1 MLQRVVAP
9 ARPVVR
15 PVARPVAA
23 HPAHPARWLTGLFL
37 LALPLGGCDCT
48 EVTVKVAP
56 QIYVDACLSPEKR
69 VGDKLIGGFQEC
81 ALPFGEADLSIRTSR
96 TVVITN
102 PSNLQLNLLSVEL
115 VGDPNFELADVPP
128 TSIGAGLSAQ
138 IAVQIRPVVASAIE
152 AELVIISDANNT
164 PKNADGNSEIRIPLT
179 LTGVDRGVPDI
190 EVVPQGCGS
199 ASPLGID
206 FGNVAASGVQ
216 VCNLEIRNVGTREL
230 FFDAIA
236 FVTDDAGNRTI
247 VEPVGST
254 PEPAFS
260 MTGALPDTD
269 TALRPTAA
277 DVAPLALRVVFAPD
291 VLGRFDDVLRIV
303 SSDPDEGT
311 IDIPV
316 AGIGVTGPQ
325 CVARVKT
332 VNGIPPDGAPEI
344 EPLDDVVLTTEGS
357 TGSAGDVAIT
367 GTRWEIRERGPGS
380 SAVLS
385 SPNTTET
392 GFRFA
397 NRAGVDVAGRF
408 EVCAVVTDSLG
419 TDSINECCV
428 DFEAIPSDAFLVQ
441 LTWAEPTDDMDLHVT
456 KADATGRFCADGTGS
471 PAGTVDAPYAD
482 CSNDLDCY
490 YGNCKPGTFGDT
502 PEWDGV
508 PGRGE
513 GDPSLDV
520 DDVDGFGPE
529 NTNVNEITPGSYAFA
544 ADYYRGTG
552 PHTVFIR
559 LFIFGQLRGEWVETI
574 DDEFFEVG
582 IVHFT
587 ADAPLD
593 PCIEDLTDGDPD
605 DECPGN

>member
-1 MLQRVVAP
+1 MSQRLVVP
-9 ARPVVR
+9 ARRSRRPLHPFVR
-15 PVARPVAA
+15 WFAAAGLAVLPVA
-23 HPAHPARWLTGLFL
+23 
-37 LALPLGGCDCT
+37 GCDCT

-56 QIYVDACLSPEKR
+56 QIYVDACLSPQKT
-69 VGDKLIGGFQEC
+69 VGDRLIGGFQEC

-102 PSNLQLNLLSVEL
+102 PSNLELQLLSVEL
-115 VGDPNFELADVPP
+115 VGDPSFEFADPP
-128 TSIGAGLSAQ
+128 PASIGAGLSAQ
-138 IAVQIRPVVASAIE
+138 VAIRIRPIVASTID

-164 PKNADGNSEIRIPLT
+164 PKNADGNSEIRVPIT

-190 EVVPQGCGS
+190 EIVPQGCGT

-206 FGNVAASGVQ
+206 FGNVAAGGVQ
-216 VCNLEIRNVGTREL
+216 VCNLDVKNVGTREL
-230 FFDAIA
+230 FFDSIA
-236 FVTDDAGNRTI
+236 FATDEAGNRTI
-247 VEPVGST
+247 IEPAGGS
-254 PEPAFS
+254 PEPAYA
-260 MTGALPDTD
+260 MTGALPDAD

-277 DVAPLALRVVFAPD
+277 DVAPLSLRVIFAPD
-291 VLGRFDDVLRIV
+291 ILGRYDDVLRIQ

-332 VNGIPPDGAPEI
+332 VNGIVPDGAPEI
-344 EPLDDVVLTTEGS
+344 EPLDDVILTTEGS
-357 TGSAGDVAIT
+357 IASAGGVSIT

-392 GFRFA
+392 GFRFN

-408 EVCAVVTDSLG
+408 EVCAVVIDSLG
-419 TDSINECCV
+419 TESINECCV
-428 DFEAIPSDAFLVQ
+428 DFDAIPSDAFLVQ
-441 LTWAEPTDDMDLHVT
+441 LTWAEPTGDMDLHVT
-456 KADATGRFCADGTGS
+456 RADASGRYCAEGTGS
-471 PAGTVDAPYAD
+471 AANSIEAPYASCTTND
-482 CSNDLDCY
+482 DLDCY
-490 YGNCKPGTFGDT
+490 YGNCKPASFLGGA

-508 PGRGE
+508 SGRTD

-520 DDVDGFGPE
+520 DDLTGFGPE

-544 ADYYRGTG
+544 ADYFGGTG
-552 PHTVFIR
+552 PHTVFVR
-559 LFIFGQLRGEWVETI
+559 LFIFGQLRGEWVATL
-574 DDEFFEVG
+574 DDEFYEVG

-587 ADAPLD
+587 AEAPFD

-605 DECPGN
+605 DECPNN